1 LFLKSLDI
9 LGFKSFASKTSL
21 TFKPGVTALVGPNGC
36 GKSNVVDAIRWVLGE
51 ANARSLR
58 GEVMDDIIFAGSESQ
73 KPLGMAEVGM
83 TIVNDDG
90 LLPIDFSEVNIKRR
104 LYRSGES
111 EFLINNNAVRLKD
124 IQELFADTGIGKAS
138 YSVMEQGNIDSL
150 LSNRPEERMYIF
162 EEASGITRYKM
173 RIKDSF
179 RKLTATEENI
189 NRLSL
194 VISEVEKEYK
204 NLERQAQKAGEYKAL
219 KQKEIECET
228 LYNYHRV
235 KELKERA
242 EKNDEALKRLLERK
256 NTLAKAIEAIEAS
269 MREHVGKVKQIE
281 NEIVEI
287 RSDIFKRDA
296 EIEAL
301 NSKSSH
307 VRDRVSEIESE
318 IEKRQ
323 KLLKKAEDGKKALA
337 DRIAANE
344 TEMESIISLLE
355 TQEEKHRQYSEET
368 ARING
373 RIEENKKKLADTT
386 TRIEKTGQALLGLR
400 EELKGVVDRLLKEI
414 DGIKARG
421 RADERKKRE
430 LITRIDEAVAAL
442 DSALMQHK
450 KKLEDLR
457 YAAEKSHTSDLVD
470 MLSGEAEGLRSKL
483 SDLKS
488 DMATVIAMQDELSR
502 AVFGEKSYHSKK
514 EQVERNIELMLAEEG
529 ELKKD
534 IVRLNRELN
543 EDGKRRDEFVSLTHR
558 LTTEIARNREKKR
571 SLAGSAGM
579 LKSQLEKSEESLED
593 LLFDLEKL
601 AERKTGFEKDV
612 GVLQGKRSEVEQA
625 KRELSEATKSNNV
638 LIERMVAKI
647 QEMESKMTR
656 QRAEQEKV
664 NGQIDKIEL
673 SNAEIRS
680 RIDTIQETFNENY
693 GVALELFEPEEPV
706 EIQAVCEERVAVK
719 ERIRVLGQVNLI
731 AIEEFKD
738 VKKRYEYLVSQK
750 EDLLAAKKD
759 VNDLIADT
767 IQYSNDMFRECFEK
781 IQHNFQN
788 IFKRLFNG
796 GKTQLYLTNDGDIFN
811 TGVEITA
818 CPPGKTLR
826 RRSLLS
832 GGEKGLTAVSLLFA
846 IFMVR
851 PSPFCILD
859 EVDHDLD
866 EENIMRFI
874 KLLKEFT
881 DTTQFIIITHS
892 RRTIEFADVIYGI
905 TAEQVGVS
913 KVVSLDL
920 VEHAVE

>member
-9 LGFKSFASKTSL
+9 LGFKSFASKTSFA
-21 TFKPGVTALVGPNGC
+21 FKPGVTALVGPNGC

-51 ANARSLR
+51 VNARSLR

-111 EFLINNNAVRLKD
+111 EFLINNNSVRLKD

-173 RIKDSF
+173 RIRDSY

-189 NRLSL
+189 TRLGL

-204 NLERQAQKAGEYKAL
+204 NLERQAQKAEEYKAL
-219 KQKEIECET
+219 KQEEIRYET
-228 LYNYHRV
+228 LYHYHRV
-235 KELKERA
+235 KELTERV
-242 EKNDEALKRLLERK
+242 EKNTTALQTLTEKRNSLAGAVE
-256 NTLAKAIEAIEAS
+256 TLEAS
-269 MREHVGKVKQIE
+269 IREHVGSVKRIE

-287 RSDIFKRDA
+287 RSGIFKREA

-318 IEKRQ
+318 IEKRR
-323 KLLKKAEDGKKALA
+323 KLLKKAEEGKKALA
-337 DRIAANE
+337 NRIAQNE
-344 TEMESIISLLE
+344 TETESLLSLLQSQ
-355 TQEEKHRQYSEET
+355 TEKHQQYREET

-373 RIEENKKKLADTT
+373 RIEENKKKLVTT
-386 TRIEKTGQALLGLR
+386 AMRIEKAGQTLLGLR

-414 DGIKARG
+414 DGIKERG
-421 RADERKKRE
+421 RADERKKKE
-430 LITRIDEAVAAL
+430 LIRRIDEAAAAL
-442 DSALMQHK
+442 DSALTQHK
-450 KKLEDLR
+450 KKLKDLR
-457 YAAEKSHTSDLVD
+457 FATEKSHVNDLVD
-470 MLSGEAEGLRSKL
+470 MLTGEAEGLRSKL
-483 SDLKS
+483 SGLKS
-488 DMATVIAMQDELSR
+488 DISTVIAMQDELSR
-502 AVFGEKSYHSKK
+502 TIFGEKSYHSQK
-514 EQVERNIELMLAEEG
+514 ECVERNIDLMLAEED
-529 ELKKD
+529 ELKKE
-534 IVRLNRELN
+534 IVRLNEELRE
-543 EDGKRRDEFVSLTHR
+543 EGKRRDEFVSLTHR
-558 LTTEIARNREKKR
+558 LTTDLARNREKKR
-571 SLAGSAGM
+571 SLDESVGI
-579 LKSQLEKSEESLED
+579 LKTQLQRSEESLED
-593 LLFDLEKL
+593 IRFDLKKL
-601 AERKTGFEKDV
+601 SERKTGFIKDIGALEK
-612 GVLQGKRSEVEQA
+612 KRSEVEHA
-625 KRELSEATKSNNV
+625 KRELNEETKSNNV
-638 LIERMVAKI
+638 EIERMVAKI
-647 QEMESKMTR
+647 REMESKAAR
-656 QRAEQEKV
+656 HRAEREKV
-664 NGQIDKIEL
+664 SGQIEKIDL
-673 SNAEIRS
+673 NNAELRS
-680 RIDTIQETFNENY
+680 RIETIQETFNENY

-706 EIQAVCEERVAVK
+706 EIKAVGENRAAVK
-719 ERIRVLGQVNLI
+719 ERIRELGQVNLI
-731 AIEEFKD
+731 AIQEFKD
-738 VKKRYEYLVSQK
+738 VKKRYEYLVSQR
-750 EDLLAAKKD
+750 EDLLSAKKD

-767 IQYSNDMFRECFEK
+767 IQYSNERFRECFDK
-781 IQHNFQN
+781 IERNFQS

-796 GKTQLYLTNDGDIFN
+796 GKTQLYLTNGGDIFN
-811 TGVEITA
+811 TGVEIMA

-881 DTTQFIIITHS
+881 DTTQFIIITHN

>member
-1 LFLKSLDI
+1 MFLKSLDI